1 MFPAT
6 STTDPNSPTARAK
19 LMAAPERMAGTRFGS
34 TTRRKMAVDEA
45 PSDAAASSISRSS
58 SWTTGCTERTT
69 KGSVTKASASRMAHV
84 VATAWMPTGDV
95 GPTSASRM
103 IPTTI
108 VGRAKGR
115 SMTAL
120 MAALPRNRSRTSTH
134 AVAVPATALTA
145 ATASDVHSDSFSAD
159 TAWRLVTADQKV
171 SRPPSVERA
180 TSAASGMRTMTL
192 SHSVATPS
200 PSALAPPVVTR
211 GTRRAARAV
220 TASLGSGDPR
230 ILLDGGDRALVGIEE
245 RVVDL
250 APPAEV
256 ADGEQ
261 AAGGRELGLVLVEHR
276 LVDRAVAPVGELLLG
291 GGRERVVEERLGLLG
306 VLGLRD
312 DGDRVLDQDRLVRD
326 DVVDLLALLL
336 GRDGL
341 VLVGDED
348 VPVARREVLQR
359 LAARLVLDLDVLGD
373 ELAQVRE
380 ALLRVLAAAALGPVG
395 GQDVPL
401 RGTRRERVRGEDLD
415 ARLEQVVPGVDA
427 LRVAL
432 AHDERDDR
440 LGHEALVS
448 VGGPVVGHEPGL
460 DQARH
465 VRLEGEG
472 HDVSGQAGLDGTT
485 LIARGA
491 EGLREADAL
500 AGGGGA
506 KARDDLVVDDLRGG
520 VGDERELRRALARRR
535 GGCAC
540 ASCGV
545 VGAAAAGCRE
555 GNERED
561 GDERTGLHGNLR
573 SKNRHKPCRVWA
585 D

>member
-1 MFPAT
+1 MFTAT

-19 LMAAPERMAGTRFGS
+19 LMAAPERMAGTRLGS

-192 SHSVATPS
+192 SHSIAIPS
-200 PSALAPPVVTR
+200 PSALAPPGVTR

-230 ILLDGGDRALVGIEE
+230 VLLDGGHRALVGIEE
-245 RVVDL
+245 LVVDL
-250 APPAEV
+250 APVTEV

-261 AAGGRELGLVLVEHR
+261 AAGGRELRRVLAQDR
-276 LVDRAVAPVGELLLG
+276 LVHGPVAPVGELLLG
-291 GGRERVVEERLGLLG
+291 RRGEGVVEERLGLRG

-312 DGDRVLDQDRLVRD
+312 DRDRVLDQDRLVRD
-326 DVVDLLALLL
+326 HVVDLLALLL
-336 GRDGL
+336 RRDRL
-341 VLVGDED
+341 VLVGDEH
-348 VPVARREVLQR
+348 VAVARREVLQR

-373 ELAQVRE
+373 QLAQIGE
-380 ALLRVLAAAALGPVG
+380 PGLRVLAAVALGAVG
-395 GQDVPL
+395 GHDVPL
-401 RGTRRERVRGEDLD
+401 RRARRERVGRQDLD
-415 ARLEQVVPGVDA
+415 ARLEQVVPRVDV
-427 LRVAL
+427 L
-432 AHDERDDR
+432 
-440 LGHEALVS
+440 
-448 VGGPVVGHEPGL
+448 
-460 DQARH
+460 
-465 VRLEGEG
+465 
-472 HDVSGQAGLDGTT
+472 
-485 LIARGA
+485 
-491 EGLREADAL
+491 
-500 AGGGGA
+500 
-506 KARDDLVVDDLRGG
+506 
-520 VGDERELRRALARRR
+520 
-535 GGCAC
+535 
-540 ASCGV
+540 
-545 VGAAAAGCRE
+545 
-555 GNERED
+555 
-561 GDERTGLHGNLR
+561 
-573 SKNRHKPCRVWA
+573 
-585 D
+585 